1 MKKDRSFLRRKRRAV
16 WKETK
21 RRELAGNIPRKW
33 TTWSRLKEIVAQI
46 VYVMRVTKEQHR
58 MYKQLIKR

>member
-1 MKKDRSFLRRKRRAV
+1 MKKDRSFLRRKRREV

>member
-1 MKKDRSFLRRKRRAV
+1 MKKDRSYLRRKRALV

-21 RRELAGNIPRKW
+21 RRYLAGNIPRRW
-33 TTWSRLKEIVAQI
+33 TTWARLKEIVAQI
-46 VYVMRVTKEQHR
+46 VYVVRVTKEQHR